1 MNSLGA
7 FAVIFDGKS
16 RVLLCHRTDMDAWN
30 LPGGGVEGVESPWD
44 AVVREV
50 MEEVGLEVRVERL
63 IGIYS
68 VPEQQVLVCTFLCVP
83 TGGNI
88 CLSAEADDIQ
98 WFTRESLP
106 PSTLPRHVERV
117 NDAYSTGSVFMRV
130 QAQPGAPGD
139 VPQAAHP

>member
-1 MNSLGA
+1 MNSLST
-7 FAVIFDGKS
+7 FAVIFDEES

-68 VPEQQVLVCTFLCVP
+68 VPEQQVLACTFLCVP
-83 TGGNI
+83 IGGNI
-88 CLSAEADDIQ
+88 CFSAEADDIR
-98 WFTRESLP
+98 WFTRDSLP
-106 PSTLPRHVERV
+106 PSTLPRHIERV
-117 NDAYSTGSVFMRV
+117 NDAYSTDGVFMRV
-130 QAQPGAPGD
+130 QAQQGAPG
-139 VPQAAHP
+139 ATKNRRA